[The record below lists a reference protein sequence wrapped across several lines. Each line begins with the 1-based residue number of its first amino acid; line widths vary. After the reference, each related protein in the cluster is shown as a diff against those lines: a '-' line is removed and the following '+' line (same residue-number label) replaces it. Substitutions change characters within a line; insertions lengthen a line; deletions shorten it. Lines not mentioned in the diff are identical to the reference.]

1 MNDKQIDKC
10 FKDVPLMTTVPIPH
24 QCVRR
29 TLDVD
34 VMMTQTVMLENNAI
48 QTSTSVRR
56 YPMSVKL
63 LQRMLTVMEMLLD
76 NVSQA

>member
-1 MNDKQIDKC
+1 MNDKQIDEC

-29 TLDVD
+29 TMDVD
-34 VMMTQTVMLENNAI
+34 VMMTQTVMLENNVT

-56 YPMSVKL
+56 FLMNVKL
-63 LQRMLTVMEMLLD
+63 IQRMLTVME
-76 NVSQA
+76 V